1 MTADEA
7 AKALGKIDWNA
18 YTGGSRGVEHRS
30 ELARRKLDVRGS
42 GATFTCG
49 PKIGSAVAPNAESNP
64 TYTDASHF
72 IWVWTLDADENG
84 SCLRVDKYTHW
95 LDEARLPPLPTTPLT
110 ESEIS
115 ARAATQDT
123 AITKLRGIYD
133 DFTLPYRGEHHNDV
147 SESGANRA
155 FPYMPR
161 SEVFV
166 DGVSFGYCSPRYFPL
181 AFWSDEWGFEA
192 VGDSDLVRLDGLEEP
207 HFFDETR
214 YGDLNVDLLER
225 RRNARDA
232 GAYFVLARPLDIPDL
247 WRSHGM
253 QAMFLPGQERFYT
266 PAGAYCWVVDK
277 DTAAELASRAENDR
291 LDPCLACE
299 DYWDEA
305 R

>member
-1 MTADEA
+1 M
-7 AKALGKIDWNA
+7 ALGKIDWDA
-18 YTGGSRGVEHRS
+18 YTGGSRGVEHWS
-30 ELARRKLDVRGS
+30 KQARRKLDVRGS
-42 GATFTCG
+42 QDTFTCA

-84 SCLRVDKYTHW
+84 RCLRVNKYTHW
-95 LDEARLPPLPTTPLT
+95 LDADRLPRLPEPLT
-110 ESEIS
+110 ESEFE

-123 AITKLRGIYD
+123 AITKLRGVYD
-133 DFTLPYRGEHHNDV
+133 DFTLPYRGEPHRDV
-147 SESGANRA
+147 SESGVNRA
-155 FPYMPR
+155 FSFMPR

-166 DGVSFGYCSPRYFPL
+166 DGVSFGSCSPRYFPL

-192 VGDSDLVRLDGLEEP
+192 VVDSDLVRLDSLEEP

-232 GAYFVLARPLDIPDL
+232 GAYFVLARPIDIPDL
-247 WRSHGM
+247 WRSHGL

-277 DTAAELASRAENDR
+277 DTAAELASRAENNR
-291 LDPCLACE
+291 LAPCLACE

>member
-1 MTADEA
+1 M
-7 AKALGKIDWNA
+7 ALGMIDWNA
-18 YTGGSRGVEHRS
+18 YSGGSRGIEYWSAR
-30 ELARRKLDVRGS
+30 ERRKLDVRGS
-42 GATFTCG
+42 SDTFTCA

-72 IWVWTLDADENG
+72 IWVWTTDEDENG

-95 LDEARLPPLPTTPLT
+95 LDDEPRPRLPDPLT
-110 ESEIS
+110 ESEIA

-123 AITKLRGIYD
+123 AITKLRGVYD
-133 DFTLPYRGEHHNDV
+133 DFTIPYRGDPSKDV
-147 SESGANRA
+147 SESGVNRA
-155 FPYMPR
+155 FSFSPR

-166 DGVSFGYCSPRYFPL
+166 DGVSFGSCSPRYFPL

-192 VGDSDLVRLDGLEEP
+192 VSDSDLVRLDDLDEP

-214 YGDLNVDLLER
+214 YGDINKGILER
-225 RRNARDA
+225 RRKARDA

-253 QAMFLPGQERFYT
+253 QAMFLPGQEEFYT

-277 DTAAELASRAENDR
+277 DTAAELVARAENDQ
-291 LDPCLACE
+291 LQPCLACE
-299 DYWDEA
+299 DNWDEA